1 MDAETQTVIG
11 ILLLSCLLFI
21 SLPFEKRYT
30 ERFFQM
36 GQHPGL
42 QFLFGMFVIW
52 LATEHALLGSLAFL
66 VFFLWIADVQ
76 FFSSFRLHT
85 PNN

>member
-1 MDAETQTVIG
+1 MDVETQTVLG
-11 ILLLSCLLFI
+11 ILLLACLLFI

-36 GQHPGL
+36 GQNPGL
-42 QFLFGMFVIW
+42 QFFFGLLVIW
-52 LATEHALLGSLAFL
+52 LATEHPLLGSLAFL

-76 FFSSFRLHT
+76 FFSSFRLHAS
-85 PNN
+85 NR